1 MTHRDFSDEELG
13 SGQFTLEE
21 LSDYLATGCTPL
33 REEIESDPEAR
44 HALAQLRRLTKLTND
59 LTIDSAE
66 VDDETPW
73 WLNVLN
79 NLSNETRTGRLVPLT
94 TQIDG
99 AEHYITE
106 GAIKALIRDAGDA
119 VPGALLGRI
128 RFEDDI
134 EQPNAPVTVE
144 IDVSIKAHAIIPKA
158 AELIRIAAQNSLAH
172 HSSLQ
177 VQAINVTVSD
187 VFYPTEGDSN
197 V

>member
-1 MTHRDFSDEELG
+1 M
-13 SGQFTLEE
+13 
-21 LSDYLATGCTPL
+21 
-33 REEIESDPEAR
+33 
-44 HALAQLRRLTKLTND
+44 
-59 LTIDSAE
+59 
-66 VDDETPW
+66 
-73 WLNVLN
+73 
-79 NLSNETRTGRLVPLT
+79 
-94 TQIDG
+94 
-99 AEHYITE
+99 
-106 GAIKALIRDAGDA
+106 IRDAGDA

-128 RFEDDI
+128 RFEGDI

-144 IDVSIKAHAIIPKA
+144 IDVTIKAHAIIPKA